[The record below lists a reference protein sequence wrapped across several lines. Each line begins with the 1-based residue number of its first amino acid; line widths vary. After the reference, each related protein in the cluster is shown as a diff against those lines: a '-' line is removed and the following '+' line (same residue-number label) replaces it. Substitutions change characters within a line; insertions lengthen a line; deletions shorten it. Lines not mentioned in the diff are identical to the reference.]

1 MSREVLEQKGPK
13 MTMTAGKTVKL
24 ETHAGE
30 IIIDD
35 IEEYV
40 CGFAF
45 FYVRLNDGSTTS
57 FDRDNIL
64 AAYRRLPAGEYRQ
77 IHMKK
82 AKIYGNGVS
91 QED

>member
-1 MSREVLEQKGPK
+1 

-24 ETHAGE
+24 ITPSSE
-30 IIIDD
+30 IIIED

-40 CGFAF
+40 CGFAHMYF
-45 FYVRLNDGSTTS
+45 RLNDGSTTS

-82 AKIYGNGVS
+82 PKVYENGVA

>member
-1 MSREVLEQKGPK
+1 
-13 MTMTAGKTVKL
+13 MTMTTGKTVKL
-24 ETHAGE
+24 ETQAGE
-30 IIIDD
+30 MIINDID
-35 IEEYV
+35 EYV

-64 AAYRRLPAGEYRQ
+64 AAYRKLPAGEYRQ

-82 AKIYGNGVS
+82 PKVYENGVT